1 MTTNGGDATAPPP
14 LTMNDTVTIS
24 RLRHELTTFLAITG
38 WMATFF
44 LFGIL
49 IGASL

>member
-14 LTMNDTVTIS
+14 LTMNDTITIS
-24 RLRHELTTFLAITG
+24 RLRHEATTILAITG
-38 WMATFF
+38 WMGAFF
-44 LFGIL
+44 LLGVL

>member
-1 MTTNGGDATAPPP
+1 
-14 LTMNDTVTIS
+14 MNDTVTIS
-24 RLRHELTTFLAITG
+24 RLRHELITYFAITG
-38 WMATFF
+38 WLTAFF